1 MVARIQ
7 YAFRAEREMTI
18 RFRFDAAKAVE
29 VVLYIAL
36 RSPNVYNALKVLY
49 FADRQHLAN
58 HGRLICGDSYVAMS
72 HGPVPSGTY
81 DIIKHIRG
89 DGFCWWADRPVEKA
103 FDVQGNHIIPLRE
116 AKLEFLSES
125 DIECL
130 DAAIKEYGGL
140 SFGDLKKL
148 SHDSA
153 FLSADQNDM
162 ISVEAI
168 ARSLPEAHLLFEYL
182 LDA

>member
-1 MVARIQ
+1 
-7 YAFRAEREMTI
+7 MTI

-29 VVLYIAL
+29 VLLYIAP
-36 RSPNVYNALKVLY
+36 RCPNLYNALKVLY
-49 FADRQHLAN
+49 FADRQHLSA

-72 HGPVPSGTY
+72 HGPVPSGAY
-81 DIIKHIRG
+81 DIIKCIRG
-89 DGFCWWADRPVEKA
+89 DGVCWWADRPIERA
-103 FDVQGNHIIPLRE
+103 FDVQGNHLAPLRE

-130 DAAIKEYGGL
+130 DAAIKEYGSL

-153 FLSADQNDM
+153 FHSADQNDT

-168 ARSLPEAHLLFEYL
+168 ARSLPEGDLLLEYL
-182 LDA
+182 RDA